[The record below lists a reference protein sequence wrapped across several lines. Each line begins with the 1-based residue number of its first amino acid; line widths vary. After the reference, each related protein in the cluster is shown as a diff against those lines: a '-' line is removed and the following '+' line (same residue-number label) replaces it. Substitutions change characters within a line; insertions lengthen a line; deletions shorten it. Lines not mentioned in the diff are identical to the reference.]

1 MISLE
6 IMRRFGSTNERLR
19 EIFTALPDP
28 NLPEQ
33 DPALVPRG
41 KDISERDKMENW
53 CLHTLQEHM
62 SFALKNYKF
71 YAAADLAWDSTAITQ
86 ETVPLLMYAQGKIKI
101 ENVIDSLK
109 DLKDSDKY
117 VKKGENGDVVGLELP
132 KLYESSVNLVRSIIT
147 RRMAAQIN
155 KYNNL
160 FPFYKYDPRGTGV
173 ISKLRADVLSQVV
186 DIMAD
191 NYGYRHQDEQVIRD
205 MFLYAHCV
213 NFVAQGWDVEKQ
225 WRLKEVDSEMQPG
238 ADKDA
243 DIEAY
248 IEREGVVFTN
258 PHPSRTF
265 WDNAHPLA
273 SLNTD
278 TGCEFVGYWDA
289 YRYRD
294 VKDNVAY
301 FNRDKIPYQRSA
313 GLWGLYFAY
322 PAYFNQYLTQ
332 INPPFPKPADPAS
345 ENDRLANIGIY
356 EGSVE
361 GSSIF
366 VADIRRKVIP
376 KNIGCGDYPWPVWLR
391 MKVASDKTIIFAE
404 WLPSAPACY
413 CGYNENDSRLV
424 NVAMSHS
431 LMAYQDQLSNLQTAL
446 LMAIKADNLRVY
458 ALNLDAVPDKE
469 NILTIRKQLQGTN
482 WTGTPLIIEY
492 SKAKMMEVGVD
503 PKDVVDLCETRNT
516 DNTIEVIIKGMMQL
530 MSMVERLEAM
540 SPQEQGQPA
549 PREISATEVNSIE
562 NTTNTVYS
570 YISNSIDEYRAAKK
584 KIIYES
590 LVSCGQ
596 DNFVAPVTARY
607 TPETVKKAGLTPV
620 EDETEAFAGDAKRH
634 TVMGNK
640 SLLRC
645 NYVFTARDGAQ
656 RPVNTQAANTLVQ
669 LLNAVIQVPGVLQ
682 GIGKSKLYEIINDI
696 FRMSG
701 AGVDLNLEL
710 KEGEGDEIG
719 QDQMKQLTASVQQLA
734 EHVKADSIDMQKM
747 QKVQAQLME
756 LVKKDAASIQHMQG
770 NMLTREDIDVEIKYS
785 DMPDDVKRQAEAKAG
800 FTPSKLSTTPQQ
812 PTTPL
817 PNAQQPATGP

>member
-1 MISLE
+1 MIDLALL
-6 IMRRFGSTNERLR
+6 RRFGTTNERLR
-19 EIFTALPDP
+19 ELFTALPDP
-28 NLPEQ
+28 NMPEQ
-33 DPALVPRG
+33 DPMAVRNAR
-41 KDISERDKMENW
+41 DITEREKMENW

-71 YAAADLAWDSTAITQ
+71 YAAADLAWDSVAITKQ
-86 ETVPLLMYAQGKIKI
+86 TVPLLMYAQGKISI
-101 ENVIDSLK
+101 ENVVESLK
-109 DLKDSDKY
+109 DLKGSDHF
-117 VKKGENGDVVGLELP
+117 VKKGDNGVVVGLELP

-147 RRMAAQIN
+147 RRMAAQVN

-160 FPFYKYDPRGTGV
+160 FPFYEYNPRGTGLV
-173 ISKLRADVLSQVV
+173 SKLRADVLSQVV

-191 NYGYRHQDEQVIRD
+191 NYGYRHQDEQVLRD
-205 MFLYAHCV
+205 MFLYGHCV
-213 NFVAQGWDVEKQ
+213 NFVAQGWNVEKQ
-225 WRLKEVDSEMQPG
+225 WRVKKVDAEMAPT
-238 ADKDA
+238 DEKNA

-248 IEREGVVFTN
+248 VEKEGVIFDN

-273 SLNTD
+273 SLNSD
-278 TGCEFVGYWDA
+278 TGCEFIGFWDA

-332 INPPFPKPADPAS
+332 INPPFPRPSDPAS
-345 ENDRLANIGIY
+345 ENDRLANIGVY

-404 WLPSAPACY
+404 WLPSSPAAY
-413 CGYNENDSRLV
+413 CGYNENDARQL
-424 NVAMSHS
+424 NVAMSHN

-446 LMAIKADNLRVY
+446 LMAIKSENLRIY
-458 ALNLDAVPDKE
+458 AINIDAVPDRG
-469 NILTIRKQLQGTN
+469 NVDAIRHQLQGTI
-482 WTGTPLIIEY
+482 WTGTPLVVEY
-492 SKAKMMEVGVD
+492 SKSKSMEMGID
-503 PKDVVDLCETRNT
+503 PKDVVTLCETRKT
-516 DNTIEVIIKGMMQL
+516 DNTIEVIIKAILQL
-530 MSMVERLEAM
+530 MSMIERLEAM

-570 YISNSIDEYRAAKK
+570 FISNSIDEYRASKK
-584 KIIYES
+584 RIIYES

-596 DNFVAPVTARY
+596 DDFMAPVTSRY
-607 TPETVKKAGLTPV
+607 TKETVEKAGFKPV
-620 EDETEAFAGDAKRH
+620 ADETEDFQGDAKRH

-640 SLLRC
+640 KDLRC
-645 NYVFTARDGAQ
+645 NYVFTSRDGAQ

-669 LLNAVIQVPGVLQ
+669 LLAQIMNVPSILQ
-682 GIGKSKLYEIINDI
+682 AMGKSKLYEIVNDI

-710 KEGEGDEIG
+710 KEGESDDLG
-719 QDQMKQLTASVQQLA
+719 QDQVKQLTQAVQQLA
-734 EHVKADSIDMQKM
+734 QHVQQDATDIAGFKKMLPELMQAVKTD
-747 QKVQAQLME
+747 AAN
-756 LVKKDAASIQHMQG
+756 VKKLQGQIQ
-770 NMLTREDIDVEIKYS
+770 TREDIDIKIPY
-785 DMPDDVKRQAEAKAG
+785 DKCPPDVQRQLELKAG
-800 FTPSKLSTTPQQ
+800 LTPSQMSTQ
-812 PTTPL
+812 PNLPPNAIPL
-817 PNAQQPATGP
+817 PPQ